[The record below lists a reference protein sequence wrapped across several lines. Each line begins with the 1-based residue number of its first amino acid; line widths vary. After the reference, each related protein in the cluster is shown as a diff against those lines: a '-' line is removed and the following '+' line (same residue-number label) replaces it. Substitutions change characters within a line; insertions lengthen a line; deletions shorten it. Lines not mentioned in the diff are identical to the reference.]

1 MLAPLRAQSSDVGA
15 GAGNRYTV
23 RVLHR
28 TLPAALALCALAVI
42 AAAAEPSGQ
51 RAAPASHVDAGPV
64 VPAADSKALSSH
76 GLTVAST
83 MKLPPIWLEA
93 LPPPP
98 TTVTR
103 QTKTYGTVTID
114 HVAHLARRV
123 ACKACH
129 GPGPVKPIVF
139 TPRVAHDR
147 CRGCHTEIARGPT
160 SCNGCH
166 TVTKPD
172 EALVKTEVV
181 PVTTVAAVV
190 PAAPSRAEVL
200 AALVPDVPPPSFH
213 RSVELGVTT
222 LASGGDLL
230 HGPTVHLVGHYG
242 DDLLTYTLSI
252 PGGATRGRTQ
262 FLVGGGRQFVLSRRT
277 RWSALGVAGLDATYD
292 PATVLPGLGLRL
304 GVEVAAPWSAIR
316 TVALQ
321 LTALTDVV
329 GSDAAGRHA
338 GDVSVGVTLVAGM
351 PLSR

>member
-1 MLAPLRAQSSDVGA
+1 MIRRALS
-15 GAGNRYTV
+15 T
-23 RVLHR
+23 
-28 TLPAALALCALAVI
+28 ALALCALAAV
-42 AAAAEPSGQ
+42 AADPQASADAAPSAEPRRIQ
-51 RAAPASHVDAGPV
+51 P
-64 VPAADSKALSSH
+64 ADSLSLSSH
-76 GLTVAST
+76 TLAVASAIEI
-83 MKLPPIWLEA
+83 PPIWIEA

-103 QTKTYGTVTID
+103 QTKTYGTVTVD

-129 GPGPVKPIVF
+129 GPGPVRPIVF

-160 SCNGCH
+160 TCKGCH
-166 TVTKPD
+166 TVTRPD
-172 EALVKTEVV
+172 EALAKAEAA

-190 PAAPSRAEVL
+190 TAEPSRAEVL
-200 AALVPDVPPPSFH
+200 AALVPNAPPPSFQ

-222 LASGGDLL
+222 LASHGELL

-277 RWSALGVAGLDATYD
+277 RWSAVGVAGLDATYD
-292 PATVLPGLGLRL
+292 PGTVLPGLGLRL
-304 GVEVAAPWSAIR
+304 GLEVAAPWSAIR

-321 LTALTDVV
+321 LTALTDVA
-329 GSDAAGRHA
+329 GSEAAGRRA

>member
-1 MLAPLRAQSSDVGA
+1 VIRRAFSTA
-15 GAGNRYTV
+15 F
-23 RVLHR
+23 
-28 TLPAALALCALAVI
+28 ALCALAAI
-42 AAAAEPSGQ
+42 AAEP
-51 RAAPASHVDAGPV
+51 PASADAAASADV
-64 VPAADSKALSSH
+64 RRVELAADSPSLSSH
-76 GLTVAST
+76 ALAVASAVEI
-83 MKLPPIWLEA
+83 PPIWIEA

-103 QTKTYGTVTID
+103 QTKMYGSVTID
-114 HVAHLARRV
+114 HAAHLARRV

-129 GPGPVKPIVF
+129 GPGPVRPIVF

-147 CRGCHTEIARGPT
+147 CRGCHTQIARGPT

-166 TVTKPD
+166 VVTKPD
-172 EALVKTEVV
+172 EALAKTDA

-222 LASGGDLL
+222 LVSHGELF

-262 FLVGGGRQFVLSRRT
+262 FLVGGGREFVLSRRT

-292 PATVLPGLGLRL
+292 PGTVLPGLGLRL

-338 GDVSVGVTLVAGM
+338 GDVSVGVTLVAGL